1 MVIVFVL
8 VAVLVLAVVVTAN
21 WYVWR
26 RLFRDTTRGPGLT
39 RRAGAVLIAGGWVLA
54 ITALVAERS
63 GAPFWLQQVLAW
75 PGFLWLALSIYLLL
89 AVLAGE
95 IVRPLLRRFL
105 EHRARRTDQGAQ
117 PGRAASAAP
126 DSPANPTPTTATTAP
141 RGNEGTAPAAQPDG
155 GGDAASTATAVPA
168 AGTRA
173 VGGAAPAAASRRDG
187 GVGAPAAPQADGSG
201 AAPASETAAG
211 PRPGGGTAHAAA
223 SAAASRRDG
232 GVGAP
237 AAPQADGSGAAP
249 ASETAAGPRPG
260 GATAHTPASAAAS
273 QSDRGISATVLQP
286 EIGAGPDAAPEASP
300 EPAGAATLTPTG
312 PSRRLFVSRVVAGA
326 AAAAAV
332 GTVGYGTYGVL
343 RGPKV
348 KRVTV
353 PLAKLPRA
361 AHGYRIAVVSD
372 VHLGPVLG
380 RGFAQKVVDTINS
393 TQPDLIAVVGDL
405 VDGSVKDLGPAA
417 APLAQLRARHGSYFV
432 TGNHEY
438 FSGAE
443 QWVEEVRRLGI
454 DPLENARREM
464 PHFDLA
470 GVNDVAGEEEGQGPD
485 FAKALGDR
493 DTSRACVLL
502 AHQPVQIHDAVEH
515 GVDLQLSG
523 HTHGGQ
529 LWPGNLIAS
538 GANPTLAGL
547 DRYGDTQLYV
557 SRGAGAWGPPTR
569 VGAPSDITV
578 IELASKQA

>member
-1 MVIVFVL
+1 MAVVFVL
-8 VAVLVLAVVVTAN
+8 VALVMVGVLVTAN

-26 RLFRDTTRGPGLT
+26 RLFRDTTRAPGPV
-39 RRAGAVLIAGGWVLA
+39 RRIGAAVIAGGWLLA
-54 ITALVAERS
+54 VGALVAERA
-63 GAPFWLQQVLAW
+63 GAPFWLQRVLAW

-95 IVRPLLRRFL
+95 VVRPLLRRFL
-105 EHRARRTDQGAQ
+105 EHRAAARNTEGAE
-117 PGRAASAAP
+117 PSVAPAAKTERI
-126 DSPANPTPTTATTAP
+126 PA
-141 RGNEGTAPAAQPDG
+141 GTAPPK
-155 GGDAASTATAVPA
+155 TP
-168 AGTRA
+168 GTPEA
-173 VGGAAPAAASRRDG
+173 PETPAPA
-187 GVGAPAAPQADGSG
+187 PGSG
-201 AAPASETAAG
+201 ST
-211 PRPGGGTAHAAA
+211 
-223 SAAASRRDG
+223 
-232 GVGAP
+232 
-237 AAPQADGSGAAP
+237 
-249 ASETAAGPRPG
+249 
-260 GATAHTPASAAAS
+260 
-273 QSDRGISATVLQP
+273 
-286 EIGAGPDAAPEASP
+286 SP
-300 EPAGAATLTPTG
+300 LAL

-343 RGPKV
+343 SGPKV

-361 AHGYRIAVVSD
+361 AHGFRIAVVSD
-372 VHLGPVLG
+372 IHLGPVLG
-380 RGFAQKVVDTINS
+380 RGFAQRVVDTINA

-417 APLAQLRARHGSYFV
+417 APLAQLRARHGAYFV

-443 QWVEEVRRLGI
+443 QWVAEVRRLGLL
-454 DPLENARREM
+454 PLENARTEL

-470 GVNDVAGEEEGQGPD
+470 GVNDVAGEDEGQGPD
-485 FAKALGDR
+485 YAKALGDR
-493 DTSRACVLL
+493 DRSRACVLL
-502 AHQPVQIHDAVEH
+502 AHQPVQIHDAVDH

-529 LWPGNLIAS
+529 LWPGNLIA
-538 GANPTLAGL
+538 GAANPTLAGL

-578 IELASKQA
+578 IELASRQA

>member
-8 VAVLVLAVVVTAN
+8 VALLVLSVLVAGN
-21 WYVWR
+21 WWLWR
-26 RLFRDTTRGPGLT
+26 RLFRDTTRGPGFG
-39 RRAGAVLIAGGWVLA
+39 RRAGVAVIAGGWALT
-54 ITALVAERS
+54 IGALVAERG

-75 PGFLWLALSIYLLL
+75 PGFMWLALSIYLLL
-89 AVLAGE
+89 GVAAGE
-95 IVRPLLRRFL
+95 VVRPLLRRWL
-105 EHRARRTDQGAQ
+105 ERRAR
-117 PGRAASAAP
+117 AAEAV
-126 DSPANPTPTTATTAP
+126 
-141 RGNEGTAPAAQPDG
+141 NE
-155 GGDAASTATAVPA
+155 SVPA
-168 AGTRA
+168 GVTAGPS
-173 VGGAAPAAASRRDG
+173 PAAASLASTPTTSVTKSAEHQTLPSAFG
-187 GVGAPAAPQADGSG
+187 SAPARTADSG
-201 AAPASETAAG
+201 ADPVRTGGSSTALTTD
-211 PRPGGGTAHAAA
+211 PP
-223 SAAASRRDG
+223 
-232 GVGAP
+232 
-237 AAPQADGSGAAP
+237 
-249 ASETAAGPRPG
+249 
-260 GATAHTPASAAAS
+260 PASAPEEAP
-273 QSDRGISATVLQP
+273 AT
-286 EIGAGPDAAPEASP
+286 
-300 EPAGAATLTPTG
+300 TPTPDSTD
-312 PSRRLFVSRVVAGA
+312 PSRPLATPTRRLFVSRVVAGA

-380 RGFAQKVVDTINS
+380 RGFAQKVVDTING

-417 APLAQLRARHGSYFV
+417 APLAGLRARHGAFFV

-443 QWVEEVRRLGI
+443 QWVEEVRRLGLR
-454 DPLENARREM
+454 PLENARTEL

-470 GVNDVAGEEEGQGPD
+470 GVNDVAGESQGQGPD

-493 DTSRACVLL
+493 DRARACVLL
-502 AHQPVQIHDAVEH
+502 AHQPVQIHDAVDH

-529 LWPGNLIAS
+529 LWPGNFIADL
-538 GANPTLAGL
+538 ANPTLAGL
-547 DRYGDTQLYV
+547 ERYGDTQLYV

-569 VGAPSDITV
+569 VGAESDITV
-578 IELASKQA
+578 IELASRQA

>member
-8 VAVLVLAVVVTAN
+8 VALLVLAVVVTAN

-26 RLFRDTTRGPGLT
+26 RLFRDTTRRPGPV

-75 PGFLWLALSIYLLL
+75 PGFLWLALSMYLLL

-95 IVRPLLRRFL
+95 VVRPLLRRFL
-105 EHRARRTDQGAQ
+105 EHRARRTDQGPR
-117 PGRAASAAP
+117 PGPADGAGVPPSAP
-126 DSPANPTPTTATTAP
+126 D
-141 RGNEGTAPAAQPDG
+141 APAAGLQGDGGGAPQANGGGAAPVTGTGDAGGAPASATATGSRPGSGAAPVPASASQPDG
-155 GGDAASTATAVPA
+155 GRGAASTTTAVPA
-168 AGTRA
+168 AEGEATT
-173 VGGAAPAAASRRDG
+173 AAPAT
-187 GVGAPAAPQADGSG
+187 APQPGRDASATTPRLPNDPAQDAAREGSPKSPATANPAD
-201 AAPASETAAG
+201 TATPAG
-211 PRPGGGTAHAAA
+211 PT
-223 SAAASRRDG
+223 
-232 GVGAP
+232 
-237 AAPQADGSGAAP
+237 
-249 ASETAAGPRPG
+249 
-260 GATAHTPASAAAS
+260 
-273 QSDRGISATVLQP
+273 
-286 EIGAGPDAAPEASP
+286 
-300 EPAGAATLTPTG
+300 
-312 PSRRLFVSRVVAGA
+312 RRLFVSRVVAGA

-348 KRVTV
+348 ERVTV

-380 RGFAQKVVDTINS
+380 RGFAQKVVDTINA

-464 PHFDLA
+464 PYFDLA
-470 GVNDVAGEEEGQGPD
+470 GVNDVAGENEGQGPD

-493 DTSRACVLL
+493 DTARACVLL

>member
-1 MVIVFVL
+1 MAIVFVL
-8 VAVLVLAVVVTAN
+8 VATLVLAVLVTAN

-26 RLFRDTTRGPGLT
+26 RLFRDTTRGPGLA
-39 RRAGAVLIAGGWVLA
+39 RRAGAVLVAGGWVLA

-75 PGFLWLALSIYLLL
+75 PGFLWLALSIYLFLG
-89 AVLAGE
+89 VLAGE
-95 IVRPLLRRFL
+95 VVRPLLRWFL
-105 EHRARRTDQGAQ
+105 ERRAKAR
-117 PGRAASAAP
+117 ASARSLPVEP
-126 DSPANPTPTTATTAP
+126 DTGTPLATP
-141 RGNEGTAPAAQPDG
+141 PGTAPQGGAGAAGVSAGAGASGAGASAEAGAGARAGASAEAPAGGSGAVVASATAPPPQPDP
-155 GGDAASTATAVPA
+155 V
-168 AGTRA
+168 
-173 VGGAAPAAASRRDG
+173 
-187 GVGAPAAPQADGSG
+187 PAAPQGSAEPLDTPG
-201 AAPASETAAG
+201 AAGAAAPASA
-211 PRPGGGTAHAAA
+211 
-223 SAAASRRDG
+223 
-232 GVGAP
+232 
-237 AAPQADGSGAAP
+237 
-249 ASETAAGPRPG
+249 
-260 GATAHTPASAAAS
+260 
-273 QSDRGISATVLQP
+273 
-286 EIGAGPDAAPEASP
+286 
-300 EPAGAATLTPTG
+300 G
-312 PSRRLFVSRVVAGA
+312 PSRRLFVSRVVGGA

-380 RGFAQKVVDTINS
+380 RGFAQKVVDTINA

-417 APLAQLRARHGSYFV
+417 APLAQLKARHGSYFV

-443 QWVEEVRRLGI
+443 QWVEEVRRLGLT
-454 DPLENARREM
+454 PLENARREM
-464 PHFDLA
+464 PYFDLA
-470 GVNDVAGEEEGQGPD
+470 GVNDVAGEDEGQGPD
-485 FAKALGDR
+485 YARALGDR
-493 DTSRACVLL
+493 DTARACVLL

-529 LWPGNLIAS
+529 LWPGNLLAAA
-538 GANPTLAGL
+538 ANPTVAGL
-547 DRYGDTQLYV
+547 ERYGDTQLYV

-569 VGAPSDITV
+569 VGAPSDVTL